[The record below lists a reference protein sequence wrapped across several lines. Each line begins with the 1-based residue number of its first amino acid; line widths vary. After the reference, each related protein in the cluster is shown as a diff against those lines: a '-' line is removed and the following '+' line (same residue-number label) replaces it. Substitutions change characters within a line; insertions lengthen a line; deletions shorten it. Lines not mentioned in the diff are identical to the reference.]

1 MRRGAAVTDLVVLVV
16 AADDG
21 VMPQTR
27 EALAHAQASGC
38 PIVVALT
45 KCDMPGADPQAAR
58 QQLLAEG
65 LELEEAGGSVQV
77 GGFSDKL
84 RPMPS
89 SVALSADQARWP
101 ANLGA
106 CLA

>member
-1 MRRGAAVTDLVVLVV
+1 MHRGAAVTDLVVLVV

-27 EALAHAQASGC
+27 EALANAQASGC

-77 GGFSDKL
+77 GGCSN
-84 RPMPS
+84 
-89 SVALSADQARWP
+89 ADQ
-101 ANLGA
+101 
-106 CLA
+106 CL